1 MPSVAVGLASG
12 CDSMDNDCSYSL
24 RHPMTLPYNTV
35 NEEPISQPPLLVTF
49 HTQVKQRRNT
59 KHTSETSFSMS
70 KLLTILLLVRN
81 ILSIQSQ
88 CDPCDI
94 TPNGWAVRPGTGCTE
109 YINCVAGEEAI
120 VNTCQGGTIFD
131 KAISK

>member
-1 MPSVAVGLASG
+1 
-12 CDSMDNDCSYSL
+12 
-24 RHPMTLPYNTV
+24 MTLPYNTV
-35 NEEPISQPPLLVTF
+35 NEEPISQPPLLCYFSYTG
-49 HTQVKQRRNT
+49 QAAQ
-59 KHTSETSFSMS
+59 KHTSETFVSMS
-70 KLLTILLLVRN
+70 RLLTVLLLVRN

-94 TPNGWAVRPGTGCTE
+94 TPNGWAIRPGTGCTE

>member
-1 MPSVAVGLASG
+1 
-12 CDSMDNDCSYSL
+12 
-24 RHPMTLPYNTV
+24 MTLPYNTV